1 MSNDDEHQQTADA
14 RGGEGAG
21 RPPLAVGILIGGKS
35 RRMGRPKTWLPLAG
49 GVLLEH
55 TVEVARCVTP
65 DVVLLGGGAVPE
77 GLAQLTHLP
86 DAPGIGGPLA
96 GIVAAFRWAPDH
108 RWIILPCD
116 LPCLDEAALR
126 LLLDGE
132 RPDCWAVQVKL
143 PDSPYPEPLG
153 ALFDRRMRS
162 LFEQAA
168 REGRQAP
175 WYAIRRAR
183 RHVIHL
189 DEARGRAWL
198 GVNTPEEWAEA
209 QRLLGRPA

>member
-1 MSNDDEHQQTADA
+1 MANTNEHQQAADA
-14 RGGEGAG
+14 RGGQGAG

-35 RRMGRPKTWLPLAG
+35 RRMGRPKTWLPLADG
-49 GVLLEH
+49 LLLEH

-65 DVVLLGGGAVPE
+65 NVLLLGRADVPDT
-77 GLAQLTHLP
+77 LAQLPQLP

-96 GIVAAFRWAPDH
+96 GLVAAFRWAPDH

-116 LPCLDEAALR
+116 MPCLDEAALR
-126 LLLDGE
+126 LLLAGE

-143 PDSPYPEPLG
+143 PDRRYPEPLG
-153 ALFDRRMRS
+153 ALFGPRMGT

-183 RHVIHL
+183 RHVIQV
-189 DEARGRAWL
+189 DEAQGRAWL
-198 GVNTPEEWAEA
+198 GVNTPEEWAKV
-209 QRLLGRPA
+209 QRLLGLPA

>member
-1 MSNDDEHQQTADA
+1 MANFSEHQQAADA
-14 RGGEGAG
+14 RGGQGAG

-35 RRMGRPKTWLPLAG
+35 RRMGRPKAWLPLADG
-49 GVLLEH
+49 MLLEH
-55 TVEVARCVTP
+55 TVDVARHVTP
-65 DVVLLGGGAVPE
+65 QVVLLGEAAVPE
-77 GLAQLTHLP
+77 ELTQLPRLP

-96 GIVAAFRWAPDH
+96 GIVAAFHWAPGH

-126 LLLDGE
+126 LLLAGE
-132 RPDCWAVQVKL
+132 RPDCWAVQVQL
-143 PDSPYPEPLG
+143 LGSRYPEPLG
-153 ALFDRRMRS
+153 ALFGPRMGP

-183 RHVIHL
+183 RHVIEL
-189 DEARGRAWL
+189 DEVQGRAWL
-198 GVNTPEEWAEA
+198 GVNTPEEWAKA
-209 QRLLGRPA
+209 QRLLGLPA